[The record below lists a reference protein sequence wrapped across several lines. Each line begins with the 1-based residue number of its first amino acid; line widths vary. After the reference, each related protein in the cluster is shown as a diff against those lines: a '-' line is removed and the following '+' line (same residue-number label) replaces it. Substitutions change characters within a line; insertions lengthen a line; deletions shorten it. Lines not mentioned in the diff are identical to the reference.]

1 MKLLLIL
8 EIIRISNIDKTME
21 GKLVKRQHF
30 VPKTYLKHFGTQIK
44 KAYMINALPADAIE
58 KSKIFEASTRSVAFE
73 KHLYTLPGETV
84 EQKMAV
90 EKFYSEGLEQHY
102 NDIYKILI
110 DPTKNT
116 ITSLERELIISTVIT
131 MYYRTTKWVN
141 LSKKLMGR
149 VFMQMFNLCQQKDK
163 DHFSFNGEKISIKGK
178 TLEQFTK
185 EFNDKRQ
192 PSMVI
197 IQLETAFKLI
207 ALRMQRDSIC
217 VIKLDDDNHEY
228 ITSDNPVIANNHQT
242 RHFVPFDQNNVL
254 RLPLD
259 SKHTLMLSPECLE
272 GQELTIT
279 RNNTKGVFAEMEKL
293 TANSSQTQNAEKH
306 IFGSRTG
313 LESYLD
319 IKIESER
326 PIKEGETT
334 ADIYRNLKKMGL

>member
-1 MKLLLIL
+1 MA
-8 EIIRISNIDKTME
+8 SN
-21 GKLVKRQHF
+21 LVVRQHF
-30 VPKTYLKHFGTQIK
+30 VPKTYLKHFGTRIQ

-58 KSKIFEASTRSVAFE
+58 KSKIFEASTKSVAFE

-90 EKFYSEGLEQHY
+90 EKFYSDELEQHY
-102 NDIYKILI
+102 NDIYEILV
-110 DPTKNT
+110 DPNKNT
-116 ITSLERELIISTVIT
+116 ITAQERELIISTVVT

-141 LSKKLMGR
+141 ASKDLMGR
-149 VFMQMFNLCQQKDK
+149 VFMQMFNLCQQTGKDY
-163 DHFSFNGEKISIKGK
+163 FTYEGEKISIKGK

-185 EFNDKRQ
+185 EFNDERQ
-192 PSMVI
+192 PSMI
-197 IQLETAFKLI
+197 LLQLETAFKLI
-207 ALRMQRDSIC
+207 ALRMKNDGIC
-217 VIKLDDDNHEY
+217 VIKLDEDKHEY
-228 ITSDNPVIANNHQT
+228 ITSDNPVIANNHNSQ
-242 RHFVPFDQNNVL
+242 HFAPFDPNNLL

-259 SKHTLMLSPECLE
+259 SKHTLMLVPECLE
-272 GQELTIT
+272 GQELTIV

-306 IFGSRTG
+306 IFGSKSG

-319 IKIESER
+319 VKVESER